1 MTDYDLGA
9 DARPQRRTIRRQL
22 TDTPLARQH
31 DLIVRGRER
40 RGVTIAWSRFDRS
53 RYPDPALK
61 LANHAQR
68 SLAAGEYGAI
78 TLFARIAS
86 AMALYGAP
94 MDLVTAAARVPGDE
108 ARHADLAMRM
118 AALLAGEGAE
128 ESSIVIEQA
137 ALERQWQE
145 PLTLEG
151 LDGTMVEVAAIGETL
166 AAALLTSCQRRAV
179 DPVASALF
187 SALVADEIHHA
198 RLGWYYLTWRSPQW
212 TRAERQRVA
221 DRAAAVVVD
230 VERRFWRG
238 RDAPRGSQRAARA
251 LGVLDSAAQQQTV
264 RQVMEDEIVPA
275 LDALGLGATH
285 AWRKRRRA
293 R

>member
-1 MTDYDLGA
+1 VTDYDLGGG
-9 DARPQRRTIRRQL
+9 DARPARRTIRRRL

-31 DLIVRGRER
+31 DLVVKGRER

-53 RYPDPALK
+53 KYPAPALA
-61 LANHAQR
+61 LAAHAQR
-68 SLAAGEYGAI
+68 SLAAGEYNAI

-86 AMALYGAP
+86 AMALHGAP
-94 MDLVTAAARVPGDE
+94 IDLVTAAARVPGDE

-118 AALLAGEGAE
+118 AALLDGGDEHAT
-128 ESSIVIEQA
+128 IVIDHA
-137 ALERQWQE
+137 AMENQWRG
-145 PLTLEG
+145 PLS
-151 LDGTMVEVAAIGETL
+151 LDALDATMAEIAAIGETL
-166 AAALLTSCQRRAV
+166 AAALLTGCQRRAV
-179 DPVASALF
+179 DPVAHGVF

-198 RLGWYYLTWRSPQW
+198 RLGWYYLAWRSPQW
-212 TRAERQRVA
+212 TRAERQAVA
-221 DRAAAVVVD
+221 DRAAALVVD
-230 VERRFWRG
+230 VARRFARG

-251 LGVLDSAAQQQTV
+251 LGVLDSPAQRAVV

-285 AWRKRRRA
+285 AWRLRRRA